1 MLLPRESLATEGSTS
16 EVTEL
21 SGGRALG
28 EGSPESLKM
37 NFDQKAVKFLANF
50 YINGGKHWTHGPLRQ
65 QPLEPG
71 QPSAVVLL
79 SGSEPG
85 TYWEMW
91 SSKTKEVPAVLRI
104 HRGTTQDFS
113 PTYTQTLR
121 ELLLK
126 RRPPIVTDLD
136 VPGPAKYEV
145 PSASVRESSPH
156 PRYSIGHKHQGRGV
170 CPVPESPPRPGNGG
184 LCLCPEAPSRRPQ
197 PLPEDPCA
205 PPSPTRRSAHCRG
218 RRPPRVADPL
228 APERKPLHAEG
239 RLQPGA
245 KVAFAGRPRACQP
258 VGLPC
263 LQLRG
268 PQAPLPDGGGPGAPQ
283 AAWDRSA
290 APPSPVPDP
299 GFPAGAWREAPRP
312 QYLRYPPGV
321 QYAER
326 PLACLLHE
334 PLPCVRLLGPLL
346 SDPGPGPGRLPGG
359 GLLQLMLPLLA
370 GSGHPGRAQAQAARH
385 RPLLHALEPTGHSL
399 PGRLS
404 SGLLWGFPRPASA
417 TRLPWPGPLTLWA
430 PLNHLPGQLMLLW
443 AVDKESPAQSPHLP
457 IPPLYRDLLV
467 LLNSV
472 VCPSLTQP
480 VVLKMWLAD
489 GLSFQAS
496 LLGDLHSAVPLGC
509 TLLGVGVGVAAWG

>member
-1 MLLPRESLATEGSTS
+1 
-16 EVTEL
+16 
-21 SGGRALG
+21 
-28 EGSPESLKM
+28 M

-156 PRYSIGHKHQGRGV
+156 PRYSIGHKHQGREGGGRRAWQT
-170 CPVPESPPRPGNGG
+170 PWLQSESPFTQKVDFNR
-184 LCLCPEAPSRRPQ
+184 EQ
-197 PLPEDPCA
+197 KW
-205 PPSPTRRSAHCRG
+205 PSPADHVPVSRSACPAFSFGG
-218 RRPPRVADPL
+218 RRPSSQTAVGQA
-228 APERKPLHAEG
+228 
-239 RLQPGA
+239 
-245 KVAFAGRPRACQP
+245 RP
-258 VGLPC
+258 
-263 LQLRG
+263 
-268 PQAPLPDGGGPGAPQ
+268 
-283 AAWDRSA
+283 
-290 APPSPVPDP
+290 
-299 GFPAGAWREAPRP
+299 
-312 QYLRYPPGV
+312 
-321 QYAER
+321 
-326 PLACLLHE
+326 
-334 PLPCVRLLGPLL
+334 RLLGTGVPRLRAQSL
-346 SDPGPGPGRLPGG
+346 IQGSLRAPGERRPAPNTYDILPGCSMQSARSPAFSMSRSPAFASWFHSSLCSSDPGPGPGRLPGG

-457 IPPLYRDLLV
+457 IPPLY
-467 LLNSV
+467 
-472 VCPSLTQP
+472 
-480 VVLKMWLAD
+480 
-489 GLSFQAS
+489 
-496 LLGDLHSAVPLGC
+496 
-509 TLLGVGVGVAAWG
+509 